1 MIKLHSCLFHFYLL
15 LHFSLFL
22 ENLYQCLLA
31 SSSILHWLLSRH
43 EVQLSSWN
51 FLSLFSELLFPGF
64 HVHFLFVLLSQFG
77 LKILQRLLGKDT
89 WYINSFRL
97 YIWNYLYSAL
107 LLSEDLAGYRIL
119 VWKLFSF
126 RMWWLCFFVSS
137 FPVLLLSSLI
147 PLILSP
153 LCLNWKFFCNL
164 FVSVF

>member
-1 MIKLHSCLFHFYLL
+1 MIKLHSCLFHFYLV

-31 SSSILHWLLSRH
+31 SSSILHRLLSRH

-51 FLSLFSELLFPGF
+51 FPSLFSGLLFPGF

-89 WYINSFRL
+89 CYISYFRL

-107 LLSEDLAGYRIL
+107 LLS
-119 VWKLFSF
+119 
-126 RMWWLCFFVSS
+126 
-137 FPVLLLSSLI
+137 SLI
-147 PLILSP
+147 PRILNP
-153 LCLNWKFFCNL
+153 LCLNWKFFAISL
-164 FVSVF
+164 FQYSKTRDVNTWCPFLVIVLRS